1 MWEQCILSSF
11 IGSGRSPGVGNG
23 NSLQYSCLENPMDR
37 GDWRATVHRVAKSQ
51 TERLNTHTHT
61 IIISFCIRMS
71 NHHVLHLIYIFNF
84 YFEKCYEKKENI
96 NNSVAVIIVQLIS
109 CVQLFVTP
117 QTVARQAPLT
127 STISQSLFKVWSIEL
142 VMLSISS
149 SAACFSFCFSL
160 SLHQGPFQWVSYSHQ
175 VAKVL
180 ELQVRHQPFQW
191 TFRVDF
197 L

>member
-1 MWEQCILSSF
+1 
-11 IGSGRSPGVGNG
+11 
-23 NSLQYSCLENPMDR
+23 MDR

-71 NHHVLHLIYIFNF
+71 NHHVLHLICIFNF

-127 STISQSLFKVWSIEL
+127 STISQSLFKV
-142 VMLSISS
+142 
-149 SAACFSFCFSL
+149 
-160 SLHQGPFQWVSYSHQ
+160 
-175 VAKVL
+175 
-180 ELQVRHQPFQW
+180 
-191 TFRVDF
+191 
-197 L
+197 